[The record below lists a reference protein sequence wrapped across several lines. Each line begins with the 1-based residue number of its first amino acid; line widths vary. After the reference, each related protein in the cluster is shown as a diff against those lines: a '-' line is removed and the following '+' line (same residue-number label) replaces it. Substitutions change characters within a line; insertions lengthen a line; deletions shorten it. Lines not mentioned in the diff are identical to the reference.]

1 MKEYKFANGEILSY
15 EDSGENFSQ
24 VLVYH
29 HGMLAQM
36 PKAVAKFC
44 EENQIRLILVYRG
57 GHFKSSLFKND
68 DTLLKFG
75 LRMKEFLSGIGVAK
89 FSVLSEST
97 GAIYALATA
106 AACEKAAQNLFL
118 LSPFVALKELLPLF
132 ANGAQLEQIY
142 GFLQN
147 ASIDEAVAATKNMY
161 TNASPTMLR
170 LVEPQMYGIGF
181 DSWMQARPLGFE
193 IDKIEQNT
201 IVWHSKEDK
210 EAPFEAAMQIS
221 KMLPRCELIGSIDTH
236 GGQKAILGFL
246 EAIKKKFNNN
256 A

>member
-1 MKEYKFANGEILSY
+1 MKEYKFANGKILSY

-75 LRMKEFLSGIGVAK
+75 LRMKEFLSGIGVVK
-89 FSVLSEST
+89 FSVLGEST
-97 GAIYALATA
+97 GAIYTLATA
-106 AACEKAAQNLFL
+106 AACERMVQNLFL

-132 ANGAQLEQIY
+132 TNGAQLEQIY
-142 GFLQN
+142 GFLRN
-147 ASIDEAVAATKNMY
+147 ASIDEAVMATKNMY
-161 TNASPTMLR
+161 ANASPTMLR
-170 LVEPQMYGIGF
+170 LVEPQIEGIGF
-181 DSWMQARPLGFE
+181 DSWMQAHPLGFE
-193 IDKIEQNT
+193 IGKIEQNS

-210 EAPFEAAMQIS
+210 EAPFEAVLQIS
-221 KMLPRCELIGSIDTH
+221 KMLPSCELTGSSDTC

-246 EAIKKKFNNN
+246 EIIKEKI
-256 A
+256 